1 MQSAASKS
9 PAGYDNESPSLID
22 ARLRSP
28 TLSLEVDHRNTG
40 VEADGVGAC
49 AQKSFGREPRATRRL
64 KDAQALDGTA
74 RPVPQAGH
82 GGRCTRRRR
91 RGLPITSLTSLTSQ
105 ADHNPVLSM
114 ALVEK
119 TPRIYC
125 PTGLTCPLFGMSVS
139 IPVPSRSADSASRPG
154 RSVVA
159 LLRNPH
165 GSAAGRWW
173 CGGGGVRTSPAAGA
187 WR

>member
-49 AQKSFGREPRATRRL
+49 AQKSFGREPRVTRRL
-64 KDAQALDGTA
+64 KDVQALDGAA

-91 RGLPITSLTSLTSQ
+91 RGLPITPLSSQ
-105 ADHNPVLSM
+105 ADHNSVPAM
-114 ALVEK
+114 ALAER
-119 TPRIYC
+119 TPRSYC

-159 LLRNPH
+159 SEESSWFCRRSVVLRR
-165 GSAAGRWW
+165 GR
-173 CGGGGVRTSPAAGA
+173 GPY
-187 WR
+187 